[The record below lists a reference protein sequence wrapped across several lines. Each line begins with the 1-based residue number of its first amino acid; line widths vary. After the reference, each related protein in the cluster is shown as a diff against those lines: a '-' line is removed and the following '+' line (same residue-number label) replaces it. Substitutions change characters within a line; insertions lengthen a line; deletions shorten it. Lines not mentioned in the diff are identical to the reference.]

1 MPRNGENMKR
11 LICTLLALLTL
22 CFALTSC
29 GRQTAT
35 PDGIYTERHETTDTI
50 TNIVQIELE
59 NGGIIRI
66 ELYPDIAPKTVAN
79 FQKLVSEH
87 FYDGLIFH
95 RVISGFM
102 VQGGDPQGD
111 GFGGSDEKIIGEF
124 ASNGIPN
131 DLSHERGVVSM
142 ARSSVSNDSASSQFF
157 IMHAN
162 KPHLDG
168 DYAAFGRVI
177 AGMETVDW
185 IAAQATG
192 ENNKPLKDIV
202 MKEVRFVTE

>member
-1 MPRNGENMKR
+1 MKQ
-11 LICTLLALLTL
+11 LLCTLLALLTL
-22 CFALTSC
+22 CLALTSC
-29 GRQTAT
+29 GQQTAT
-35 PDGIYTERHETTDTI
+35 PDGIYTERYETTDTI

-66 ELYPDIAPKTVAN
+66 ELYPDIAPRTVEN
-79 FQKLVSEH
+79 FQKLVGEH

-102 VQGGDPQGD
+102 VQGGDPRGD
-111 GFGGSDEKIIGEF
+111 GFGGSDKKIIGEF

-131 DLSHERGVVSM
+131 NLSHERGVVSM

-162 KPHLDG
+162 KPQLDG

-192 ENNKPLKDIV
+192 ASDKPLQDIV